1 MTELGTKFPALGGV
15 DRLRLVER
23 AWGQG
28 YRWWVKAARALEAQA
43 VATYDRKHVQPNKP
57 ALASVGE
64 TNLGQEQ
71 LQEQEERETAR
82 RKLTQRVV
90 SPVIQVTDT
99 GEITVAGIKKG
110 KKNHR
115 RQPRR
120 ATGTDGESIHTL
132 QNVYGDH
139 AMVSELRHVSTVCSS
154 ACLLALTET
163 LRLGGNVG
171 PAECADCA
179 TSDRASQDVCA
190 IAQAVWCALATYTT
204 FCIVFHASR
213 HHC

>member
-28 YRWWVKAARALEAQA
+28 YRWWVTAARALEAQA

-90 SPVIQVTDT
+90 SPVIQVSET
-99 GEITVAGIKKG
+99 GDITVAGI
-110 KKNHR
+110 N
-115 RQPRR
+115 
-120 ATGTDGESIHTL
+120 I
-132 QNVYGDH
+132 
-139 AMVSELRHVSTVCSS
+139 
-154 ACLLALTET
+154 
-163 LRLGGNVG
+163 GN
-171 PAECADCA
+171 
-179 TSDRASQDVCA
+179 
-190 IAQAVWCALATYTT
+190 
-204 FCIVFHASR
+204 
-213 HHC
+213 